1 MKPFLTWTAALALS
15 GATLLADAV
24 PAGQPLTTILANVE
38 KGGYRDVTEVSVDDG
53 EWEVEALRDGQPVGL
68 RIVPQTGEIRSV
80 HADEP
85 HPALP
90 REALPLPE
98 ILKKLDAAGYR
109 QVSKL
114 ELEPAGWEVECWKGG
129 TERDLLVDLRT
140 GQVLS
145 DRVDD

>member
-1 MKPFLTWTAALALS
+1 MKPFLTWTAALVLS
-15 GATLLADAV
+15 GTTLLADAV
-24 PAGQPLTTILANVE
+24 PAGQPLTTILANDE

-53 EWEVEALRDGQPVGL
+53 EWEVEALREGQPVGL
-68 RIVPQTGEIRSV
+68 RIVPGTGEIRSV

-98 ILKKLDAAGYR
+98 ILKKLDTAGYG

-114 ELEPAGWEVECWKGG
+114 ELEPTGWEVECWKGG